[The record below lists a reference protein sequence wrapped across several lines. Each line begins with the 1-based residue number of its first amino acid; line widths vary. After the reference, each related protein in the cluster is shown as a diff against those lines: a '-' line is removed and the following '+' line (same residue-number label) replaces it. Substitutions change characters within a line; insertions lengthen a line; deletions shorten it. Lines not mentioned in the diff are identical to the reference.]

1 MLTNLFYYLF
11 NLNRPIKKVIIIFAD
26 ILIIIFSLIISLK
39 LRLDSFSFISSY
51 SFFIN
56 ILLLIPVSVLANLYF
71 ELYIPVIRFIS
82 NQIIYKIF
90 KCSLAISS
98 ALFLLSQLEYFF
110 IPRTVPVI
118 FFIVSFVMLG
128 GLRAIIKLIHLN
140 LGKINKKNVAI
151 YGTDNQGRQL
161 LSFLYQSALYN
172 PVLFFDE
179 NEKVLGSEINGIKV
193 VSFQKNL
200 NLLTKLNINTLFITT
215 KIRTQKIKDI
225 IMKKL
230 DNHPLEIKS
239 VLQPSSILKFSQNL
253 TQFKTMS
260 IENLIDRKPIKPNNN
275 LMKRNLKNKT
285 ILISGAGGSI
295 GSEICNQMLKFTPK
309 KIILFDHSEFLLYE
323 TYERLKLKL
332 VDIKNNQCK
341 LIPILGSVQNR
352 NILETI
358 FKTNKIDMVFHAA
371 AYKHVGLVEKNV
383 IETIK
388 NNVIGTK
395 VICFLSYQ
403 YKIKNFILISS
414 DKAVRPTNVM
424 GATKRIC
431 ELICKSFEKKINSTK
446 FSIVRFGNVM
456 GSSGSVIPKF
466 NKQIDNGGP
475 VTVTHKDIKRY
486 FMTIEEAAQLVI
498 QSISFAK
505 GQDIFILDMGKPIKV
520 IDLAKKMIFLRGLT
534 PIINNKRNFQKQK
547 EIEITITGLNKGEKL
562 YEELMLENKPIKTGH
577 PRIFSTQEK
586 NLSNTELTKI
596 LDQIEYFAEN
606 NNTNELIKIFYHPL
620 IHFNQKYK

>member
-56 ILLLIPVSVLANLYF
+56 ILLIIPVSVLANLYF

-215 KIRTQKIKDI
+215 KIPTQRIKDI
-225 IMKKL
+225 IIKKL

-239 VLQPSSILKFSQNL
+239 VLQPSSILKFSRNS
-253 TQFKTMS
+253 TQFKNMS

-295 GSEICNQMLKFTPK
+295 GSEICNQMLKFSPK

-431 ELICKSFEKKINSTK
+431 ELICKSFEKKNK
-446 FSIVRFGNVM
+446 F
-456 GSSGSVIPKF
+456 
-466 NKQIDNGGP
+466 
-475 VTVTHKDIKRY
+475 H
-486 FMTIEEAAQLVI
+486 
-498 QSISFAK
+498 
-505 GQDIFILDMGKPIKV
+505 
-520 IDLAKKMIFLRGLT
+520 
-534 PIINNKRNFQKQK
+534 
-547 EIEITITGLNKGEKL
+547 
-562 YEELMLENKPIKTGH
+562 
-577 PRIFSTQEK
+577 
-586 NLSNTELTKI
+586 
-596 LDQIEYFAEN
+596 
-606 NNTNELIKIFYHPL
+606 KIF
-620 IHFNQKYK
+620 NS